1 MRFEV
6 SERIKTSKSQEEL
19 LSFLEAQFKK
29 ISESANRSDTTI
41 KVKSIEASF
50 GAINRDDSADISL
63 KKSED
68 GWLLVSDVNYKPSAM
83 FWVFFIVGLFS
94 WVFWLLPIGFYLYQK
109 DAVKGAIS
117 DCFQRVRNEF
127 EQSIAHVQT
136 QASSLGDIGQLHEL
150 FKAGAIT
157 QEEFDEQKKKIL
169 VKAA

>member
-68 GWLLVSDVNYKPSAM
+68 GWLLVADVNYKPSVLG
-83 FWVFFIVGLFS
+83 VFYCRSFQLGFLVTTNRF
-94 WVFWLLPIGFYLYQK
+94 LPLSKRCRKRSYF
-109 DAVKGAIS
+109 
-117 DCFQRVRNEF
+117 
-127 EQSIAHVQT
+127 
-136 QASSLGDIGQLHEL
+136 
-150 FKAGAIT
+150 
-157 QEEFDEQKKKIL
+157 
-169 VKAA
+169 